1 MFCVLLFYYSQF
13 YISLIIRETANIEVL
28 MSYIFLYHYTKLRN
42 QLIVDIKLGIRN
54 ILPLVIPS
62 GN

>member
-13 YISLIIRETANIEVL
+13 YMSLIIRETVNIEVL
-28 MSYIFLYHYTKLRN
+28 MSYIFLYHSTKLRN

-62 GN
+62 SN